1 MRKLVATTS
10 AVLLLAGTQAISTSA
25 ATAAAPAA
33 PTDVKIAWTDSGKL
47 RISWQDSGEQNY
59 IRAEYPDR
67 NQTMLLDLTTA
78 DEPNELVIP
87 GAMLDEDRVRVTVT
101 SRDGTVESAAAPT
114 AWFDARTPA
123 YPFVQDAE
131 LLPDLSVR
139 ITWKQAVR
147 GADTTPGDP
156 LDRPDSDEWLK
167 TTVQSGEKTQVIPLP
182 PGTSQAILP
191 AVSRPAS
198 IRLSTGNEWGTTGKR
213 VDEPTARN
221 VIVGNLTARTT
232 VPAQTTFG
240 TYVPITTSLDE
251 YWCICAE
258 QADYGIPVWLQARAN
273 SSTAWRTVGKYTG
286 STTRPF
292 STRITSVG
300 GRQFRI
306 WVPARK
312 SISQQAISLTP
323 ASSTTARSSSTLAQF
338 RTAGFDVASARAG
351 QLVKL
356 TVDVRPGGTV
366 KGALQRWDGKSWRSV
381 LTVPITKGKA
391 TMYIRA
397 AGRGTTTYYRV
408 AVPAMTYYGLPIA
421 TTGSKSFKLA
431 VR

>member
-10 AVLLLAGTQAISTSA
+10 AVLLLAGTQAISASA

-67 NQTMLLDLTTA
+67 NQVMLLDLTTA

-101 SRDGTVESAAAPT
+101 SR
-114 AWFDARTPA
+114 
-123 YPFVQDAE
+123 
-131 LLPDLSVR
+131 
-139 ITWKQAVR
+139 

-167 TTVQSGEKTQVIPLP
+167 ATVQSGEKTQVIPLP

-221 VIVGNLTARTT
+221 VVVGNLTARTT
-232 VPAQTTFG
+232 VPAQMTFG

-312 SISQQAISLTP
+312 GISQQAISLTP
-323 ASSTTARSSSTLAQF
+323 ASSTSARSSSTLAQF

-391 TMYIRA
+391 TMYVRA